1 LRRNPFLSTSGQAGD
16 GTWTEAPETEVRE
29 PTDLIARCR
38 RGDALAWEQL
48 VRTYQ
53 GRVYGLALRYLNNP
67 EEARDIAQ
75 EAFVRVYRR
84 LDDFD
89 GSRSFSGW
97 LLLTTRNLCID
108 LVRRRSARPP
118 AEDVPVGP
126 GAEPVGEAPTALDAL
141 EAGARRGLL
150 FRALERLTPINREI
164 VLLKEIHGLSLE
176 EVARALD
183 IPVGTAK
190 SRSSRARLELAREVL
205 ALDPSYGG
213 AMP

>member
-1 LRRNPFLSTSGQAGD
+1 M
-16 GTWTEAPETEVRE
+16 
-29 PTDLIARCR
+29 
-38 RGDALAWEQL
+38 
-48 VRTYQ
+48 
-53 GRVYGLALRYLNNP
+53 
-67 EEARDIAQ
+67 
-75 EAFVRVYRR
+75 
-84 LDDFD
+84 
-89 GSRSFSGW
+89 
-97 LLLTTRNLCID
+97 
-108 LVRRRSARPP
+108 RRRSARPP

-126 GAEPVGEAPTALDAL
+126 GAEPVADAPTALDAL
-141 EAGARRGLL
+141 ESGARRGLL

-190 SRSSRARLELAREVL
+190 SRSSRARLELARAVL